1 MDEEMK
7 KQVAVFRFRVIGD
20 FVDGTTLSR
29 GETKGLRKNNF
40 SICRPKG
47 VVQFWKELVAIN

>member
-7 KQVAVFRFRVIGD
+7 KQVAVFRFRVIAD

-29 GETKGLRKNNF
+29 G
-40 SICRPKG
+40 RPKH
-47 VVQFWKELVAIN
+47 